1 MWKSRFCGYN
11 REDAA
16 DLQPAADPNVESLQ
30 VAPQSYQPP
39 AKVGR
44 TATPDGRT
52 NQNQPALPPDR
63 PQEEW
68 RGGGARGP
76 ILLSHLSGHGETLS
90 SSWRL
95 VMVSTLLL
103 LLVRQF

>member
-1 MWKSRFCGYN
+1 MWKSWFCGYN

-39 AKVGR
+39 AKV
-44 TATPDGRT
+44 ATPDGRT

-68 RGGGARGP
+68 RAGGGGGARGP
-76 ILLSHLSGHGETLS
+76 ILLSRLSGHGETSS

>member
-1 MWKSRFCGYN
+1 MN
-11 REDAA
+11 IHE
-16 DLQPAADPNVESLQ
+16 
-30 VAPQSYQPP
+30 YQ
-39 AKVGR
+39 AKELLRQYKV
-44 TATPDGRT
+44 ATPDGRT

-68 RGGGARGP
+68 RAGGGGGARGP

-90 SSWRL
+90 SSWRFF
-95 VMVSTLLL
+95 MVSTLLL